1 MIIKPLLYI
10 LYCWLLLT
18 ACTQHASQTIILP
31 NASLYYTEH
40 AKCRMDC
47 RHITE
52 YEIREVLQRGIVNGL
67 KSNPDDQ
74 PCPTYAIEAR
84 TDEGQR
90 LRIVFAKCTGE
101 VKVITCIDLDHD
113 FECDCY

>member
-1 MIIKPLLYI
+1 MKLILILLFG
-10 LYCWLLLT
+10 LGLW
-18 ACTQHASQTIILP
+18 ASCTQYTSQNVIAPDTKF
-31 NASLYYTEH
+31 YYTKH
-40 AKCRMDC
+40 ALCRMDC

-52 YEIREVLQRGIVNGL
+52 HELREVLQRGMVNES
-67 KSNPDDQ
+67 KSNAQDK

-90 LRIVFAKCTGE
+90 LRIVFAKCTDE

>member
-1 MIIKPLLYI
+1 
-10 LYCWLLLT
+10 
-18 ACTQHASQTIILP
+18 
-31 NASLYYTEH
+31 
-40 AKCRMDC
+40 MDC

-52 YEIREVLQRGIVNGL
+52 HEIREVLQHGIVDIR
-67 KSNPDDQ
+67 KSNPNDH

-90 LRIVFAKCTGE
+90 LRIVFAKCTDE
-101 VKVITCIDLDHD
+101 VKVVTCIDLDHD